1 MRVIDM
7 RTGRIGVVVC
17 EGTHRDLVQFA
28 DGEAVWC
35 WPDELEPRAD
45 LRIIDRRN
53 QPPLVLFS
61 DQSGEDLLSSPNGKD
76 DGPGY

>member
-1 MRVIDM
+1 MTETDSVKQVNLR
-7 RTGRIGVVVC
+7 
-17 EGTHRDLVQFA
+17 E
-28 DGEAVWC
+28 
-35 WPDELEPRAD
+35 AD
-45 LRIIDRRN
+45 LRSIDRRN